1 MSEAKVELP
10 AASGAA
16 AAVAPAAPK
25 PAAPAAHTLHD
36 IAPGDLERVF
46 GAEGKLANAIP
57 GWRQRPQQVEMA
69 THIANAIRNA
79 GVFVCE
85 AGTGTGKTVAY
96 LVPALLSGAKVIIS
110 TGTKTL
116 QDQLFHRDLPMVR
129 DALAVPVSIALLKG
143 RANYVCHYHLEH
155 NLQDGRLPDRDS
167 VAHLQ
172 KIVRFAKQTRRGD
185 RSEFPDVPE
194 DSPAWALA
202 TSTRDNCLGTTCVDY
217 ERCFV
222 MAARREALAAD
233 VVVVNHHLFVADV
246 MLRDEGLNELLPAC
260 NAVILDEAHQL
271 PDTATLFFGESVST
285 AQMLDLARDA
295 RVAALT
301 AAKDDTKLP
310 LRIAAVEKAARDL
323 RLALP
328 REGARRTEKE
338 LRDNV
343 DFRLSVAGAETEMA
357 QLAAALDIVAE
368 RDKSLES
375 CAERA
380 GDLLA
385 RLRGWRDTRTA
396 GGGKAVNAADDEVDD
411 GATDLVRWAEAYTQS
426 LVLHASPLHIGPIFR
441 RQLQGR
447 PRAWIFTSATLAVG
461 GNFKHYLA
469 EMGLDDPETNAD
481 TACWE
486 SPFDYQNNGL
496 FYLPKGLPDPNSRE
510 HTEAVVNV
518 AMPAIRASHG
528 RAFLLFTTLRAM
540 RYAHELL
547 AERFKS
553 LGLELPLMV
562 QGEGSRSE
570 LLERF
575 RRLGNAVLVASS
587 SFWEGVD
594 VRGEALSLVII
605 DKLPFA
611 PPDDPVLEAR
621 LEKMKAEGRNPF
633 MEYQL
638 PQATIALKQGAG
650 RLIRDESDRGV
661 LMICDPRLVTK
672 PYGKIIVASLPPMKR
687 TREVT
692 EVEEFLKRRA

>member
-1 MSEAKVELP
+1 VSDIPSTFAVDGPLARAINGFTPRAQQTEMAERV
-10 AASGAA
+10 AA
-16 AAVAPAAPK
+16 A
-25 PAAPAAHTLHD
+25 
-36 IAPGDLERVF
+36 IA
-46 GAEGKLANAIP
+46 
-57 GWRQRPQQVEMA
+57 QRSVL
-69 THIANAIRNA
+69 
-79 GVFVCE
+79 VVE
-85 AGTGTGKTVAY
+85 AG
-96 LVPALLSGAKVIIS
+96 
-110 TGTKTL
+110 
-116 QDQLFHRDLPMVR
+116 HRDRQDGMLISCRRCCPAPR
-129 DALAVPVSIALLKG
+129 SSSPPAPRRCRTSCSSATCPRCAARSAVPVTIALLKG
-143 RANYVCHYHLEH
+143 RANYLCHYHLEH
-155 NLQDGRLPDRDS
+155 VRCRTGGCRLARTG

-172 KIVRFAKQTRRGD
+172 ADCALGQADRQRRRR
-185 RSEFPDVPE
+185 RSAPTCRRNRPPGP
-194 DSPAWALA
+194 SA

-217 ERCFV
+217 DRCFV

-233 VVVVNHHLFVADV
+233 VVVVNHHLFFADV

-295 RVAALT
+295 RVAALA

-385 RLRGWRDTRTA
+385 RLRGWRGSQSANASANA
-396 GGGKAVNAADDEVDD
+396 GDEGDEA
-411 GATDLVRWAEAYTQS
+411 GDLVRWAEAYTQS

-621 LEKMKAEGRNPF
+621 LETDESRRPQPVHGVPVAAGHHCAE
-633 MEYQL
+633 
-638 PQATIALKQGAG
+638 AG
-650 RLIRDESDRGV
+650 RRAP
-661 LMICDPRLVTK
+661 DPR
-672 PYGKIIVASLPPMKR
+672 
-687 TREVT
+687 
-692 EVEEFLKRRA
+692 

>member
-1 MSEAKVELP
+1 MSEEGILSADAVDAVAK
-10 AASGAA
+10 ATSA
-16 AAVAPAAPK
+16 APAAPI
-25 PAAPAAHTLHD
+25 AHSLHD
-36 IAPGDLERVF
+36 IAPGDLERAF
-46 GAEGKLANAIP
+46 GNDGKLAKALP

-69 THIANAIRNA
+69 MHIANAIRNA

-129 DALAVPVSIALLKG
+129 DALAVPVVIALLKG

-172 KIVRFAKQTRRGD
+172 KIVRFAKQTKRGD

-202 TSTRDNCLGTTCVDY
+202 TSTRDNCLGTTCADY
-217 ERCFV
+217 DRCFV
-222 MAARREALAAD
+222 MAARRQALAAD
-233 VVVVNHHLFVADV
+233 VVVVNHHLFFADV

-285 AQMLDLARDA
+285 AQMIDLARDA
-295 RVAALT
+295 RVAALA

-357 QLAAALDIVAE
+357 QLSAALDLVAE

-385 RLRGWRDTRTA
+385 RLRGWRGSQSA
-396 GGGKAVNAADDEVDD
+396 NVSANASEDDDEAV
-411 GATDLVRWAEAYTQS
+411 DLVRWAEAYTQS

-547 AERFKS
+547 VERFKS
-553 LGLELPLMV
+553 LGLDLPLMV

-575 RRLGNAVLVASS
+575 RKLGNAVLVASS

-650 RLIRDESDRGV
+650 RLIRDEADRGV

-672 PYGKIIVASLPPMKR
+672 PYGKIIVASMPPMKR